1 MNDYK
6 KKEYGP
12 PVNMFIRARKVIV
25 IDKDNNNIGTLSI
38 SEAIKMA
45 QDNGLDLVQVSKVGE
60 EIPTCRILDY
70 GKYKYEQDKK
80 KKMAA
85 KKQRES
91 LSKVKEIKL
100 RPSTDINDLKI
111 KAAKTEEFINEGHR
125 VKITV
130 VFKGR
135 ELSHREIGYETLNTF
150 VSLCSNAEPVSSPS
164 IDGRILS
171 TMLSKKVQATTT
183 QSAAKIAS

>member
-12 PVNMFIRARKVIV
+12 PVNMLIRARKVIV
-25 IDKDNNNIGTLSI
+25 IDKDNNNIGAFSI

-45 QDNGLDLVQVSKVGE
+45 QDSGLDLVQVSKVGE
-60 EIPTCRILDY
+60 EVPTCRILDY

-80 KKMAA
+80 KKVAA

-100 RPSTDINDLKI
+100 RPSTDLNDLKI
-111 KAAKTEEFINEGHR
+111 KASKTEEFINDGHK
-125 VKITV
+125 VKVTV

-150 VSLCSNAEPVSSPS
+150 ISLCSNAEQTSSPI
-164 IDGRILS
+164 IDGRVLS
-171 TMLSKKVQATTT
+171 TLLSKKAQVATQPT
-183 QSAAKIAS
+183 SKIAS

>member
-1 MNDYK
+1 LNDYK

-12 PVNMFIRARKVIV
+12 PVNLSIRAKKVIV

-45 QDNGLDLVQVSKVGE
+45 QSNELDLVQVSKVGE
-60 EIPTCRILDY
+60 EVPTCRILDY

-80 KKMAA
+80 KKNTA

-91 LSKVKEIKL
+91 LSKIKEIKL
-100 RPSTDINDLKI
+100 RPTTDINDLKI
-111 KAAKTEEFINEGHR
+111 KAAKTEAFINEGHR

-150 VSLCSNAEPVSSPS
+150 VSLCSNAESINSPA

-171 TMLSKKVQATTT
+171 TMLSKKAQTVT
-183 QSAAKIAS
+183 QIIAQ